1 VIRDLSPRY
10 VGALR
15 NATPIPD
22 IDVKVWAVIG
32 GTPDAKLHS
41 SYNVTSLT
49 DNAVGDFTLT
59 FQQAFVNASNY
70 AVLGMFG
77 NVTASL
83 SRGNIY
89 VRQATLPTST
99 SCRTINIDAGGA
111 AFDADPTMI
120 FCVGW
125 W

>member
-1 VIRDLSPRY
+1 VIRDLTTRY

-22 IDVKVWAVIG
+22 TDVKVWAVIG

-49 DNAVGDFTLT
+49 DNDVGDFTLT

-77 NVTASL
+77 NVTAAN
-83 SRGNIY
+83 SRGNIF
-89 VRQATLPTST
+89 VRLGSLPTST
-99 SCRTINIDAGGA
+99 SCRTLTINASAI